1 MSNPVDTKVVSKLA
15 EILDKTNLTKLEYED
30 ETCKITLSRQ
40 VNGIAAASYV
50 PAIQPQPAPVV
61 APASLPASSEEPAET
76 ENSVPQIE
84 DYSSSP
90 DAVKSPMV
98 GVVYLSSDPNA
109 ANYVNVGDTVSAG
122 DTVCLIEAMKT
133 FNPVKAHK
141 SGRVTKVLVES
152 GDPVEYG
159 APLVVIE

>member
-1 MSNPVDTKVVSKLA
+1 MSNPIDTKVVSKLA

-30 ETCKITLSRQ
+30 EACKITLSRQ
-40 VNGIAAASYV
+40 VNGIAATSYI
-50 PAIQPQPAPVV
+50 PAAPVQPAP
-61 APASLPASSEEPAET
+61 ATLPATVEEASAVE
-76 ENSVPQIE
+76 EAAPQVE
-84 DYSSSP
+84 DYTNSP

-109 ANYVNVGDTVSAG
+109 ANYVNVGDVVAAG

-141 SGRVTKVLVES
+141 GGRITKILVES

>member
-1 MSNPVDTKVVSKLA
+1 MSNPIDTKVVSKLA

-30 ETCKITLSRQ
+30 EACKITLSRQ
-40 VNGIAAASYV
+40 VNGIAATSYI
-50 PAIQPQPAPVV
+50 PATPVQPTPAT
-61 APASLPASSEEPAET
+61 LPAAVEEASAVE
-76 ENSVPQIE
+76 EAAPQVE
-84 DYSSSP
+84 DYTNSP

-109 ANYVNVGDTVSAG
+109 ANYVNVGDVVAAG

-141 SGRVTKVLVES
+141 GGRITKILVES

>member
-1 MSNPVDTKVVSKLA
+1 MSNPIDTKVVSKLA

-30 ETCKITLSRQ
+30 ESCKITLSRQ
-40 VNGIAAASYV
+40 VNGIAATSYI
-50 PAIQPQPAPVV
+50 PAAPVQPAPLVPT
-61 APASLPASSEEPAET
+61 ASPASAEETAAAEEVASS
-76 ENSVPQIE
+76 VE
-84 DYSSSP
+84 DYTNSP

-109 ANYVNVGDTVSAG
+109 ANYVNVGDVVAAG

-141 SGRVTKVLVES
+141 GGRVTKILVES